1 MSASAPRER
10 RRMLHIMAES
20 SFATDPDSDG
30 SSYLYVPA
38 EGITYEDGL
47 EIITTSYSTGRN
59 YATES
64 EAGAD
69 GGSITFQTPL
79 LGLSTAA
86 GAGVNASSVT
96 DDWLDVLLSSALG
109 VQATTAGVAAT
120 GGSTTTFTAATSV
133 GAVQDL
139 EALFT
144 ASTPSGAPR
153 TIWSQ
158 LQSITGSGP
167 YTYTVAPTMAAAA
180 TSSSVSYGI
189 KRYSDDDD
197 GGATLACVVTDDAL
211 VYTYLGGRVSRCRIM
226 ANAKARV
233 MVEWTIAFD
242 RRSLDTG
249 KTSLPSAAVLPYTPI
264 KMMRSPVIF
273 NNASIPTRMLEIDF
287 GLSVSEVQDTS
298 GVNGRG
304 GHELISIAPTVT
316 IEPLRADSYAQLKRA
331 MTRGPLVAQLG
342 AGVLES
348 SRLNTCALHLAR
360 CEAREVTFASENGI
374 TRNRIVFTAVDPI
387 EFSAGV
393 ASRFMSF
400 ARA

>member
-38 EGITYEDGL
+38 EGISYEEGT
-47 EIITTSYSTGRN
+47 EILTTAYSTGRN
-59 YATES
+59 YGTEA
-64 EAGAD
+64 EVGAD

-79 LGLSTAA
+79 LGLASAA
-86 GAGVNASSVT
+86 GAGVNAST
-96 DDWLDVLLSSALG
+96 ITEDWLDVLLSATFGAS
-109 VQATTAGVAAT
+109 ATTAGVAAT
-120 GGSTTTFTAATSV
+120 GGTTTTFTAATSV
-133 GAVQDL
+133 GAAQDL

-153 TIWSQ
+153 TIWTQ
-158 LQSITGSGP
+158 LQSITGAGP
-167 YTYTVAPTMAAAA
+167 FTYTVSPTMAAAA

-189 KRYSDDDD
+189 RRYSDDDD

-226 ANAKARV
+226 ANAKQRV

-242 RRSLDTG
+242 RRSLDTS
-249 KTSLPSAAVLPYTPI
+249 KTSLPAAARLSYTPI
-264 KMMRSPVIF
+264 KMLRSPVIF
-273 NNASIPTRMLEIDF
+273 NNSAIPTRMLEIDF
-287 GLSVSEVQDTS
+287 GLTVSEVQDTS
-298 GVNGRG
+298 GTNGRG

-316 IEPLRADSYAQLKRA
+316 IEPLRSDSYDALKRA
-331 MTRGPLVAQLG
+331 LTRGSLVAQLG

-360 CEAREVTFASENGI
+360 CEAREVTITSDNGM
-374 TRNRIVFTAVDPI
+374 TRNRIVFTAVDAV